1 MSCSACL
8 LTQCR
13 QLPDKTDK
21 TPLTVCQRS
30 ANVLRSVLSVLS
42 VFCQCFVSFRS
53 RSRIGPVPVEHR
65 ATRPGFVSFVSFVT
79 GQKPQ
84 PQPVEVYA
92 AALVVPSA
100 RLRRRANRGTLRGL
114 SQALRQ
120 SRVSAWFPVR
130 RCPQRYGSNPQPL
143 PAQAP
148 TARERCESPSVA
160 RPHLRS
166 ASRLWAGWRPLRCR
180 MPGMQATA
188 RERCESPSVARPHL
202 RSARRLWAG
211 WRPLRCRMP
220 GMQATARAHRL
231 SARRYRVLDDSPVCA
246 RYEAQ
251 RYRH

>member
-100 RLRRRANRGTLRGL
+100 RLRRRATPETLRGL
-114 SQALRQ
+114 
-120 SRVSAWFPVR
+120 
-130 RCPQRYGSNPQPL
+130 
-143 PAQAP
+143 
-148 TARERCESPSVA
+148 
-160 RPHLRS
+160 
-166 ASRLWAGWRPLRCR
+166 WRF
-180 MPGMQATA
+180 
-188 RERCESPSVARPHL
+188 S
-202 RSARRLWAG
+202 
-211 WRPLRCRMP
+211 
-220 GMQATARAHRL
+220 
-231 SARRYRVLDDSPVCA
+231 RRYQRGLLHRA
-246 RYEAQ
+246 RYP
-251 RYRH
+251 RWPH